1 MLSLYKYELKK
12 IISQKYFLLAS
23 IIMSVFLLAV
33 GITPVFTDGVPTL
46 IEKQAV
52 SNRYID
58 NELINEAKSNNGEGI
73 YQYIVEF
80 VNNCQLIK
88 NDSYNAK
95 QIYEARLETIEKAK
109 RDSYLSD
116 KETKYWDGKSKEIE
130 TPFIYYADSGYV
142 ETYELIYMVSMF
154 TMILI
159 NIGISGIFAD
169 EKQTGTD
176 QILYSTKYGRSKLF
190 SAKLLASIT
199 LGIIIPI
206 ILFTLLFTTELCVFG
221 IEGYNTPI
229 QVHSPTSL
237 YKITMDKA
245 MLYSLTKIISC
256 GIMWSLF
263 CVLLS
268 ILTAKHQAAQSIALV
283 VMMLSM
289 VSIPEKFGIIS
300 YIWHFFPSSNIGNWM
315 FAEYRMLNLF
325 GILFNDFIATPIIWG
340 ALSIVFVIISKNK
353 FKNYEVLGR

>member
-1 MLSLYKYELKK
+1 MFNLYKYELKK
-12 IISQKYFLLAS
+12 IFSQKYFLLAS

-33 GITPVFTDGVPTL
+33 GITPAFTGSVPTAK
-46 IEKQAV
+46 EKQAV
-52 SNRYID
+52 SNRFID
-58 NELINEAKSNNGEGI
+58 DELITEAKENNGDGI
-73 YQYIVEF
+73 YQYIVDF
-80 VNNCQLIK
+80 VNNCQLVE
-88 NDSYNAK
+88 NDTYNAK

-109 RDSYLSD
+109 ENSYLSD
-116 KETKYWDGKSKEIE
+116 KETKYWNDKSKQIE

-190 SAKLLASIT
+190 TAKVLASLT

-206 ILFTLLFTTELCVFG
+206 ILFALLLSTELFVFG
-221 IEGYNTPI
+221 TEGYNTPI
-229 QVHSPTSL
+229 QVHLVTSL
-237 YKITMDKA
+237 YKITMGES
-245 MLYSLTKIISC
+245 MLYCLIKIISC

-283 VMMLSM
+283 VMVLSM

-325 GILFNDFIATPIIWG
+325 GILLNDFIATPLIWG
-340 ALSIVFVIISKNK
+340 LLSIIFVIISKNK